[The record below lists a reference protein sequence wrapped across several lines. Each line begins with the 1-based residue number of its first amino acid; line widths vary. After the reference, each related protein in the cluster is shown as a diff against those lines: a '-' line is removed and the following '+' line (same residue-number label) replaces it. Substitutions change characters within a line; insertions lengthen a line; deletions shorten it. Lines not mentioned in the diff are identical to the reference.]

1 MVELQ
6 FTPEQAEE
14 LAYMNGYKA
23 RTVREL
29 MMEGFSWDEALA
41 QIDEVA
47 NYD

>member
-6 FTPEQAEE
+6 LTPEQAEE
-14 LAYMNGYKA
+14 LAHMNGYKA
-23 RTVREL
+23 LTIREL
-29 MMEGFSWDEALA
+29 MMDGLSWDEALA